1 MLNELAEYDQ
11 YTSPAVGFE
20 NHRLKYFTLIKKN
33 FSGLERALTII
44 ARRHI
49 FGDSDE
55 PQNFDAAQIKN
66 LLQAWCGFDFD
77 DKDKASRPL
86 ANRLPEYIR
95 ANFLCSRL
103 EICKDRAT
111 KLLDAKRQAKVIDCL
126 NGLSST
132 NSLEELST
140 AFKTLTENID
150 DTPLR
155 ESCKL
160 ELAQVEKIIAALQEL
175 RDKAQYFG
183 KGVFGVYTSEGKND
197 YRTINYERVIANALL
212 LGKLR
217 RYYLFCAGDPFEDF
231 EIKKFTDAKPT
242 GKKLLAANED
252 LILKLTA
259 TRLLKGLQSSQQFVP
274 LNSMNLINWLWK
286 DTKPENFE
294 LEQFRLV
301 RAKEKLFEVRHVGGL
316 KVNKVRVNPLWLKNF
331 WLAEENELGER
342 ENQGRIFFSDAG
354 KAVPLKKCI
363 NY

>member
-1 MLNELAEYDQ
+1 MLNELAEYEQ
-11 YTSPAVGFE
+11 YTSPAVDFE

-49 FGDSDE
+49 FEDSDE
-55 PQNFDAAQIKN
+55 PRNFDAAQIKN
-66 LLQAWCGFDFD
+66 LLRAWCGFDFD
-77 DKDKASRPL
+77 DKEQASQPL

-103 EICKDRAT
+103 KIFKDNA
-111 KLLDAKRQAKVIDCL
+111 KKILDVEGQAKVIDHIDK
-126 NGLSST
+126 LSST
-132 NSLEELST
+132 NSPEELSS
-140 AFKTLTENID
+140 AFKTFEKIID

-160 ELAQVEKIIAALQEL
+160 ELAQAEKIVSALQEL

-183 KGVFGVYTSEGKND
+183 KGVFGVYVSEGKND

-217 RYYLFCAGDPFEDF
+217 RYYLVCAGDPFEDF
-231 EIKKFTDAKPT
+231 EIKKFTDAKPM

-259 TRLLKGLQSSQQFVP
+259 SRLLRGLQSSQQFVP

-301 RAKEKLFEVRHVGGL
+301 RSKEKLFEIRHVGGL
-316 KVNKVRVNPLWLKNF
+316 KINKVRVNPLWLKNF
-331 WLAEENELGER
+331 WLAEENELGKR

-363 NY
+363 N